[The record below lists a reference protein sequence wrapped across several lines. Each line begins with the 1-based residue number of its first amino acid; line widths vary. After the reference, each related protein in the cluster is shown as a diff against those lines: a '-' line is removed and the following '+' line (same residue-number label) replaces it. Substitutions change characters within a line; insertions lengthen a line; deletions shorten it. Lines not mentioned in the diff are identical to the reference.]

1 MAQHW
6 PVASPLFVGYLGWR
20 PRRVRP
26 SPGSCDRCALFSQ
39 LDAIQ
44 QNMLAIILVFIGG
57 ALGSIWRFWW
67 SGWVAE
73 RFGETFPLGTLVVN
87 VVASALLGLVSGLVL
102 RLGATDTAA
111 VLQQFISVGV
121 CGGLST
127 FSSFS
132 LQTWNLLMERRW
144 IAAITNIIVSTAVC
158 FASIAL
164 GWQASVNVHL

>member
-1 MAQHW
+1 MAQHR
-6 PVASPLFVGYLGWR
+6 PVASSLPVGYLGWCAR
-20 PRRVRP
+20 LVLLSASSR
-26 SPGSCDRCALFSQ
+26 DHCALASE
-39 LDAIQ
+39 LDGIQ
-44 QNMLAIILVFIGG
+44 QKMLAVILVFIGG

-102 RLGATDTAA
+102 RLGTTEIAA
-111 VLQQFISVGV
+111 VLQQFLAVGV

-144 IAAITNIIVSTAVC
+144 IAAIANIFVSTGVC
-158 FASIAL
+158 FACVAL
-164 GWQASVNVHL
+164 GWQASVSIHL

>member
-6 PVASPLFVGYLGWR
+6 PVASPVLIGYLDRGAR
-20 PRRVRP
+20 CVRP
-26 SPGSCDRCALFSQ
+26 SSGYCDRCALASH
-39 LDAIQ
+39 LGGIQ
-44 QNMLAIILVFIGG
+44 QNMLAMVLVFIGG

-67 SGWVAE
+67 SGWVAQ
-73 RFGETFPLGTLVVN
+73 RFGETFPFGTLVVN

-102 RLGATDTAA
+102 RLGGTDTAA

-144 IAAITNIIVSTAVC
+144 LAAIANIIVSTVVC

-164 GWQASVNVHL
+164 GWQASLSAHL

>member
-1 MAQHW
+1 LA
-6 PVASPLFVGYLGWR
+6 
-20 PRRVRP
+20 
-26 SPGSCDRCALFSQ
+26 SQ
-39 LDAIQ
+39 LDGIQ
-44 QNMLAIILVFIGG
+44 QKMLATILVFIGG

-73 RFGETFPLGTLVVN
+73 RFGETFPFGTLVVN
-87 VVASALLGLVSGLVL
+87 VVASTLLGLVSGLLL
-102 RLGATDTAA
+102 RLGVAETATA
-111 VLQQFISVGV
+111 LQQFISVGV

-144 IAAITNIIVSTAVC
+144 IAAIANIIVSTAVC

-164 GWQASVNVHL
+164 GWQASVSVHL

>member
-6 PVASPLFVGYLGWR
+6 PVASPLFVGYLDRSAGC
-20 PRRVRP
+20 VRSSP
-26 SPGSCDRCALFSQ
+26 SSCDFCALASQ
-39 LDAIQ
+39 LDGIRQ
-44 QNMLAIILVFIGG
+44 KMLATILVFIGG

-73 RFGETFPLGTLVVN
+73 RFGETFPFGTLVVN
-87 VVASALLGLVSGLVL
+87 MIASALLGLVSGLML

-111 VLQQFISVGV
+111 ALQQFISVGV

-144 IAAITNIIVSTAVC
+144 LAAIANIIVSTAVC
-158 FASIAL
+158 FASVAL
-164 GWQASVNVHL
+164 GWQASVSVHL

>member
-1 MAQHW
+1 MAQHRL
-6 PVASPLFVGYLGWR
+6 VASPLFVGYMDRGAVG
-20 PRRVRP
+20 VRSSP
-26 SPGSCDRCALFSQ
+26 STCDHCALASQ
-39 LDAIQ
+39 LDGIQ
-44 QNMLAIILVFIGG
+44 KKMLATILVFIGG

-73 RFGETFPLGTLVVN
+73 RFGEIFPFGTLAVN
-87 VVASALLGLVSGLVL
+87 VVASALLGLVSGLLL
-102 RLGATDTAA
+102 RLGATETATA
-111 VLQQFISVGV
+111 LQQLISVGV

-144 IAAITNIIVSTAVC
+144 IAAIANIIVSTAVC

-164 GWQASVNVHL
+164 GWQASVSAHL